1 MTKATVERSCHKA
14 TVGIIGNGFVGNAVY
29 QNVRDKVET
38 KIYDVDK
45 NRSLNT
51 FDEVLQQEYVFVCV
65 PTPMKVDGSC
75 DLSILEKLFEDISN
89 KDLDFLEERTFI
101 IKSTVPIGTTKKLVE
116 KYPLLW
122 IVHNPEFLTARNAV
136 SDLAEA
142 DRTVIG
148 GDPLL
153 TGRVAKLYWGYVYW
167 GQEPNI
173 IQCSSDESEA
183 IKYFSNV
190 FLAYKVAYFN
200 KVYDVCEKLGMEY
213 KNVRKGITTDPRIG
227 ESHTQVPGIDN
238 DRGFGGTCFPKDLNS
253 LIHQMESHDINA
265 DMLTEVWLYNESI
278 RKVIDW
284 VVI

>member
-1 MTKATVERSCHKA
+1 MMDNKKA

-51 FDEVLQQEYVFVCV
+51 FEEVLQQEYIFVCV
-65 PTPMKVDGSC
+65 PTPMKADGSC
-75 DLSILEKLFEDISN
+75 DLSILDKLFEDISN
-89 KDLDFLEERTFI
+89 KDLEILEERTFI

-122 IVHNPEFLTARNAV
+122 IVHNPEFLTARNAIK
-136 SDLAEA
+136 DLANA

-148 GDPLL
+148 GDPNL
-153 TGRVAKLYWGYVYW
+153 TSRVAQLYWGYVYW
-167 GQEPNI
+167 GQDDLNI
-173 IQCSSDESEA
+173 IQTTSDESEA
-183 IKYFSNV
+183 IKYFSNT

-200 KVYDVCEKLGMEY
+200 KVYDVCEKLGMDY

-265 DMLTEVWLYNESI
+265 DMLTEVWKYNESI

-284 VVI
+284 VVT

>member
-1 MTKATVERSCHKA
+1 MN
-14 TVGIIGNGFVGNAVY
+14 VGIIGNGFVGNAVY

-51 FDEVLQQEYVFVCV
+51 FDEVLQQELIFVCV
-65 PTPMKVDGSC
+65 PTPMKADGSC
-75 DLSILEKLFEDISN
+75 DLSILDKLFEDISN
-89 KDLDFLEERTFI
+89 KNLEFLEERTFI
-101 IKSTVPIGTTKKLVE
+101 IKSTVPIGTTKKLAE

-136 SDLAEA
+136 NDLAKA

-148 GDPLL
+148 GDSTL
-153 TGRVAKLYWGYVYW
+153 TSRVAKLYWGYVYY
-167 GQEPNI
+167 GEDHNI

-183 IKYFSNV
+183 IKYFSNT

-200 KVYDVCEKLGMEY
+200 KVYDVCEKLGMDY
-213 KNVRKGITTDPRIG
+213 KNLRKGITTDPRIG

-284 VVI
+284 VVT

>member
-1 MTKATVERSCHKA
+1 MMDNKKA

-51 FDEVLQQEYVFVCV
+51 FEEVLEQEYIFVCV

-75 DLSILEKLFEDISN
+75 DLSILEKLFEDISEKN
-89 KDLDFLEERTFI
+89 EDPLGKERTFI

-136 SDLAEA
+136 SDLAKA

-148 GDPLL
+148 GDPNL
-153 TGRVAKLYWGYVYW
+153 TSRVAQLYWGYVYW
-167 GQEPNI
+167 GQDDLNI
-173 IQCSSDESEA
+173 IQTTSDESEA
-183 IKYFSNV
+183 IKYFSNT

-200 KVYDVCEKLGMEY
+200 KVYDVCEKLGMDY
-213 KNVRKGITTDPRIG
+213 KNLRKGITTDPRIG

-284 VVI
+284 VVT

>member
-1 MTKATVERSCHKA
+1 MN
-14 TVGIIGNGFVGNAVY
+14 VGIIGNGFVGNAVY

-51 FDEVLQQEYVFVCV
+51 FDEVLQQELIFVCV

-89 KDLDFLEERTFI
+89 KNLEILEERTFV
-101 IKSTVPIGTTKKLVE
+101 IKSTIPIGTTKKLAE

-136 SDLAEA
+136 NDLAKA

-148 GDPLL
+148 GDSTL
-153 TGRVAKLYWGYVYW
+153 TSRVAKLYWGYVYY
-167 GQEPNI
+167 GEDHNI

-183 IKYFSNV
+183 IKYFSNT

-200 KVYDVCEKLGMEY
+200 KVYDVCEKLGMDY
-213 KNVRKGITTDPRIG
+213 KNLRKGITTDPRIG
-227 ESHTQVPGIDN
+227 ESHTQVPGIDK

-284 VVI
+284 GETLKY

>member
-1 MTKATVERSCHKA
+1 MTKA

-51 FDEVLQQEYVFVCV
+51 FEEVLEQEYIFVCV

-75 DLSILEKLFEDISN
+75 DLSILEKLFEDISEKN
-89 KDLDFLEERTFI
+89 EDPLGKERTFI

-148 GDPLL
+148 GDSLL

-167 GQEPNI
+167 NQEPEI
-173 IQCSSDESEA
+173 IQTTSDESEA

-200 KVYDVCEKLGMEY
+200 KVYDVCEKLGMDY
-213 KNVRKGITTDPRIG
+213 KNLRKGITTDPRIG

-253 LIHQMESHDINA
+253 LINQMESHDINA
-265 DMLTEVWLYNESI
+265 DMLTEVWKYNESI

-284 VVI
+284 VVT

>member
-1 MTKATVERSCHKA
+1 MTKA

-51 FDEVLQQEYVFVCV
+51 FEEVLEQEYIFVCV

-75 DLSILEKLFEDISN
+75 DLSILEKLFEDISEKN
-89 KDLDFLEERTFI
+89 EDPLGKERTFI

-167 GQEPNI
+167 NQEPEI
-173 IQCSSDESEA
+173 IQTTSDESEA
-183 IKYFSNV
+183 IKYFSNT

-200 KVYDVCEKLGMEY
+200 KVYDVCEKLGMDY
-213 KNVRKGITTDPRIG
+213 KNLRKGITTDPRIG

-253 LIHQMESHDINA
+253 LINQMESHDINA
-265 DMLTEVWLYNESI
+265 DMLTEVWKYNESI

-284 VVI
+284 VVT

>member
-1 MTKATVERSCHKA
+1 MTKA

-51 FDEVLQQEYVFVCV
+51 FEEVLEQEYIFVCV

-75 DLSILEKLFEDISN
+75 DLSILEKLFEDISEKN
-89 KDLDFLEERTFI
+89 EDPLGKERTFI

-136 SDLAEA
+136 SDLAKA

-148 GDPLL
+148 GDPNL

-167 GQEPNI
+167 NQEPEI
-173 IQCSSDESEA
+173 IQTTSDESEA
-183 IKYFSNV
+183 IKYFSNT

-200 KVYDVCEKLGMEY
+200 KVYDVCEKLGMDY
-213 KNVRKGITTDPRIG
+213 KNLRKGITTDPRIG

-253 LIHQMESHDINA
+253 LINQMESHDINA
-265 DMLTEVWLYNESI
+265 DMLTEVWKYNESI

-284 VVI
+284 VVT